1 MPIKNYSLVP
11 QVPTT
16 PQKGVVLP
24 VTKPSN
30 NQALPQS
37 TPVNN
42 SFLGATGPTGATGA
56 TGVAKV
62 AEGDLCVDRLLRR
75 VVKPLEVLVNQNLGD
90 RQHRQHAEEPD

>member
-1 MPIKNYSLVP
+1 MIQVDDTRVKNCADASRALALEIHDRFSS
-11 QVPTT
+11 
-16 PQKGVVLP
+16 GP
-24 VTKPSN
+24 VDEI
-30 NQALPQS
+30 
-37 TPVNN
+37 
-42 SFLGATGPTGATGA
+42 GATGA